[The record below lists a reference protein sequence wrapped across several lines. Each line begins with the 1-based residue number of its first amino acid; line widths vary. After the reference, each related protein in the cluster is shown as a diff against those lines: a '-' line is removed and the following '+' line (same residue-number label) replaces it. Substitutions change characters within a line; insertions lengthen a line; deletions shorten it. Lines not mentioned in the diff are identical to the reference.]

1 MTASSS
7 DFDARLHGLQRR
19 TAVARLSSWLALLV
33 AGVVVLAAT
42 PFYDY
47 LGARSNPTGCTNFA
61 GGFICRTHLLS
72 NGVFGMGLGSS
83 APGFFGNS
91 SPDATTYWVISS
103 FLGICVVVGF
113 YWFRLRKIGATG
125 RIWPIV
131 SVGLGTLVLG
141 VASRDWFSYLPAEM
155 TIRGMQALFIIA
167 LGLIVLAV
175 IDRTWALTLFVIGF
189 VGLALL
195 SCLYNVSNLFQRL
208 GISSDWPINDQTLP
222 NLILPGIYLLVGGTV
237 FWVLRHGKNR
247 ANQVNGDEV
256 PA

>member
-1 MTASSS
+1 MTAGSS
-7 DFDARLHGLQRR
+7 DFDASFHGLRRR

-33 AGVVVLAAT
+33 AGVVVLAAM

-47 LGARSNPTGCTNFA
+47 LGARSNAAGCTTFA

-72 NGVFGMGLGSS
+72 NGVLGMGLGSS

-91 SPDATTYWVISS
+91 SPDATTYWVISIL
-103 FLGICVVVGF
+103 LGLCVVVGF
-113 YWFRLRKIGATG
+113 YWFRLREIGSVG

-131 SVGLGTLVLG
+131 SVGLGALVLG
-141 VASRDWFSYLPAEM
+141 VASRDWFSYVPAEM
-155 TIRGMQALFIIA
+155 TIRGMQAMLIIA

-175 IDRTWALTLFVIGF
+175 IERTWAMSLFVIGF
-189 VGLALL
+189 MGLALL

-208 GISSDWPINDQTLP
+208 GISSNWPINDQTLP
-222 NLILPGIYLLVGGTV
+222 NLILPGIYLLVGGAV
-237 FWVLRHGKNR
+237 FWALRHGKNR
-247 ANQVNGDEV
+247 ANQVNRDEV